1 MNTKNN
7 IAVIKINP
15 SDPDNA
21 MDIQTNGVS
30 DLDMVEFLGVAQK
43 HFCQKIVKEAQ
54 ELGCSLDSDFDG
66 YIEFL
71 RKNKL

>member
-1 MNTKNN
+1 MKK

-15 SDPDNA
+15 ENVNNA

-30 DLDMVEFLGVAQK
+30 NLDMLEFLNMASK
-43 HFCQKIVKEAQ
+43 HFAQEIIKEAK
-54 ELGCSLDSDFDG
+54 ELGCSSDVDFDG

-71 RKNKL
+71 RANKL